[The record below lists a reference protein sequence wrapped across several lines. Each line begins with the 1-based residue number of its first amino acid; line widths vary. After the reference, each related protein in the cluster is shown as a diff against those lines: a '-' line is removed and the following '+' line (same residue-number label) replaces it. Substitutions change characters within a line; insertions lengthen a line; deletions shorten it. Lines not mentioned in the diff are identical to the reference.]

1 MSVREIDALC
11 YERGIEF
18 DPAQAPAE
26 LAQMATIVAG
36 QPAWDGISA
45 EELSERRW
53 RERVPDWFSAEDLLL
68 QPWER
73 VALEVA

>member
-26 LAQMATIVAG
+26 LAEMATMVAG
-36 QPAWDGISA
+36 QPAWEGISA
-45 EELSERRW
+45 EELAERRW